1 MDKNIIYTDLGN
13 GYFNLKPKKGYALFS
28 VRLNRA
34 VSEAVVEENDL
45 QLFIAVKK

>member
-34 VSEAVVEENDL
+34 VSEAVVKKEQFNE
-45 QLFIAVKK
+45 FMAIAL